1 MTDKP
6 MMRYAVRGLDAPQE
20 SRVPQP
26 SAPTHMTTP
35 QASATMSPEQS
46 SSWND
51 WAHALIT
58 ERLNAVAEM
67 LGDECGK
74 IEARLQKQIGALE
87 KQIVDLRIEN
97 AFLLGK
103 NANVVIDL
111 PSTPKRWRDV
121 A

>member
-1 MTDKP
+1 MVDRHDDDNAKQIVRKT
-6 MMRYAVRGLDAPQE
+6 YAPPV
-20 SRVPQP
+20 
-26 SAPTHMTTP
+26 P
-35 QASATMSPEQS
+35 QASATMSAEQS
-46 SSWND
+46 AGWTD
-51 WAHALIT
+51 WANGLIA

-67 LGDECGK
+67 LGDECGL
-74 IEARLQKQIGALE
+74 IEGRLQKQISALE

-97 AFLLGK
+97 AFERGR